1 MKRQEKIAALIGD
14 ILIPILGFFL
24 WHWSIYFICL
34 FFLLDQLSREV
45 SHLFRMRYLKSRFQ
59 IRPRSYLLNIL
70 IFIGFVAMVHVYNYM
85 LHPTIDFT
93 REMTAFFW
101 YKDTG
106 IPQGFI
112 LFPLVIFSERMR
124 FKMNMK
130 QFSDEMHVQSWQNHA
145 IQLLSYFVLFLML
158 SLGLT
163 MFSMSKTVSFSC
175 LIFGFTCITLFADKL
190 RAFFPR

>member
-24 WHWSIYFICL
+24 WDWSIYFICL

-59 IRPRSYLLNIL
+59 IRPISYLRNIL
-70 IFIGFVAMVHVYNYM
+70 IFIGFVTMVHVYNYM
-85 LHPTIDFT
+85 LHPTINFA

-106 IPQGFI
+106 IVIITVAGI
-112 LFPLVIFSERMR
+112 ARDHAGIRFPEFTRE
-124 FKMNMK
+124 
-130 QFSDEMHVQSWQNHA
+130 QFGRNQSFW
-145 IQLLSYFVLFLML
+145 S
-158 SLGLT
+158 
-163 MFSMSKTVSFSC
+163 
-175 LIFGFTCITLFADKL
+175 
-190 RAFFPR
+190 RAFDIAAFARPSSGSITAET